1 MKSKIPFPQA
11 DSVYK
16 LLVYLFELNNR
27 EVPVE
32 LQSMSIENMVS
43 RQESYYKSAL
53 EYLGLMKNNELTDE
67 GSYIVNSTVPV
78 MLRLLALSILKH
90 EPFSI
95 YYHTRNEQEI
105 QRYLMSDEGLSES
118 TANRRFQTVISW
130 VRWVDQITKR
140 GINYG

>member
-11 DSVYK
+11 DNVYK
-16 LLVYLFELNNR
+16 LLVYLFELNNK
-27 EVPVE
+27 EVPLE

-53 EYLGLMKNNELTDE
+53 EYLGLMEHDELTDE
-67 GSYIVNSTVPV
+67 GSYIVNSPLPV

-95 YYHTRNEQEI
+95 YYHTRDDQQI
-105 QRYLMSDEGLSES
+105 QRYLISNEGLSES
-118 TANRRFQTVISW
+118 TANRRLQTVMSW
-130 VRWVDQITKR
+130 VRWVEQITKR